1 MSQSIIGVLLITFV
15 VFLVVWVTGRVT
27 LGE

>member
-1 MSQSIIGVLLITFV
+1 MFQSIIGVLLITFL

>member
-1 MSQSIIGVLLITFV
+1 MAQSLIGVLLILFV

>member
-1 MSQSIIGVLLITFV
+1 MAQSIIGVLLITFV
-15 VFLVVWVTGRVT
+15 VFLVVWITGRVT

>member
-1 MSQSIIGVLLITFV
+1 MAQSIIGVLLITFV
-15 VFLVVWVTGRVT
+15 VFLGVWITGRVT

>member
-1 MSQSIIGVLLITFV
+1 MFVAILGVLLITFV
-15 VFLVVWVTGRVT
+15 VFLATWAIGRIT